1 MTYLQSFNQS
11 TRRPVALALA
21 VTVGGLGGLLA
32 GQARAADVPQTY
44 TPAPAPYVEER
55 VQTSFSR
62 FGPYVGV
69 RGGAAWADDTD
80 FAITGATVTN
90 TYEDW
95 NLTGSAF
102 AGYEMEFFPGFGG
115 RIEAELGYS
124 SFEVESHALSTGAA
138 ALNPTGDTTA
148 FTGMVNA
155 YVDAHLGAFRPFAG
169 VGLGMAQVNF
179 NDHGANGAVLMDD
192 DDTNFAWQVAGGV
205 GYDLTSNLTL
215 EGMVRYQSIMDVGL
229 TSTTAGGSVS
239 SSTDLNSTQGL
250 LGLRYRF

>member
-1 MTYLQSFNQS
+1 MTYLQSFNLR
-11 TRRPVALALA
+11 TRRPMALALA
-21 VTVGGLGGLLA
+21 VTVGGLAGLLT

-44 TPAPAPYVEER
+44 SPAPAPYVEER

-69 RGGAAWADDTD
+69 RGGAAWADDTS
-80 FAITGATVTN
+80 FLSAAPGPAGTVNN

-124 SFEVESHALSTGAA
+124 SFEVEGHSVGGAA
-138 ALNPTGDTTA
+138 VASQLVTPRLSPGWSMPMWTPISVLSG
-148 FTGMVNA
+148 
-155 YVDAHLGAFRPFAG
+155 PFAG

-179 NDHGANGAVLMDD
+179 NDHGTAVQP
-192 DDTNFAWQVAGGV
+192 F
-205 GYDLTSNLTL
+205 
-215 EGMVRYQSIMDVGL
+215 
-229 TSTTAGGSVS
+229 
-239 SSTDLNSTQGL
+239 
-250 LGLRYRF
+250 

>member
-11 TRRPVALALA
+11 TRRPVALALT
-21 VTVGGLGGLLA
+21 VTVGALGGLLA

-69 RGGAAWADDTD
+69 RGGAAWVDDTD

-124 SFEVESHALSTGAA
+124 SFNIEDHLVGGAVQA
-138 ALNPTGDTTA
+138 GSDGDTTA

-155 YVDAHLGAFRPFAG
+155 YVDANLGAFRPFAG

-179 NDHGANGAVLMDD
+179 NDHGTTAGVLMDD
-192 DDTNFAWQVAGGV
+192 DDTKFAWQVAGGV
-205 GYDLTSNLTL
+205 GYDLTSNITL

-229 TSTTAGGSVS
+229 TSTAAGGSVS